1 MTRTDQTI
9 PAINRTMNSQEW
21 GFLLALSVLW
31 GGSFFFAGVAVKE
44 LPPFTIVSL
53 RVAIAAIVLNIILRI
68 QNLHLP
74 RSKTAWRAFFGMGI
88 LNNVIPF
95 SLIVWGQ
102 SHLASGLAAIL
113 NATTPLFTVAVAHFL
128 TQDEKMTGSR
138 LIGVIIGF
146 IGVAVM
152 IGGKSSFMLGNEI
165 VAQLAC
171 LSGALSYAFAG
182 IYGRRFKKMG
192 IPPMVTATGQVTA
205 SSVILLPIMLIIDQ
219 PWTLVLPSTGAIAA
233 LFGLALLSTALAYII
248 YFRIL
253 STAGATNLLLVTFL
267 IPVTAIFLGISILG
281 ERLELRHLVGTI
293 LIGAGLAAI
302 DGRLWKRRK

>member
-1 MTRTDQTI
+1 MARTDQTI
-9 PAINRTMNSQEW
+9 SAINRTMTSQEW
-21 GFLLALSVLW
+21 CLLLALSVLW

-53 RVAIAAIVLNIILRI
+53 RVVIAAIALHIVLRI
-68 QNLHLP
+68 QNLCLP
-74 RSKTAWRAFFGMGI
+74 RNKTVWQAFFGMGI

-113 NATTPLFTVAVAHFL
+113 NATTPLFTVVVAHVL
-128 TQDEKMTGSR
+128 THDEKMTGNR
-138 LIGVIIGF
+138 LIGVIVGF

-152 IGGKSSFMLGNEI
+152 IGGKSLFILGSDI
-165 VAQLAC
+165 MAQLAC
-171 LSGALSYAFAG
+171 LAGALSYAFAG
-182 IYGRRFKKMG
+182 IYGRRFKTMG

-205 SSVILLPIMLIIDQ
+205 SSIILLPIMLLIDQ
-219 PWTLVLPSTGAIAA
+219 PWALAAPSIGAIAA

-267 IPVTAIFLGISILG
+267 IPVTAIFLGILILG
-281 ERLELRHLVGTI
+281 EHLALKHLAGII

>member
-68 QNLHLP
+68 QNLHLS

-171 LSGALSYAFAG
+171 LAGALSYAFAG

-219 PWTLVLPSTGAIAA
+219 PWTLVLPAPGPLPPYSAW
-233 LFGLALLSTALAYII
+233 LCSQ
-248 YFRIL
+248 
-253 STAGATNLLLVTFL
+253 
-267 IPVTAIFLGISILG
+267 
-281 ERLELRHLVGTI
+281 
-293 LIGAGLAAI
+293 
-302 DGRLWKRRK
+302 RR